1 VLGDTPVVSE
11 LFLEETFTCWSAL
24 TGSSD
29 TDNAGTAEASLAKRI
44 CSLRARLCRFDR
56 FTETDITALHSLRC
70 EFGVSVDTNCNSQ
83 FQNHLISVQKPV
95 KKNCDYQLNYFHKSI
110 LFNIMLHFKYDV
122 ITLKLL
128 IKCQINIKISLLKVG
143 VELC

>member
-11 LFLEETFTCWSAL
+11 LFLGDTFTCWGAS

-29 TDNAGTAEASLAKRI
+29 TNNAGTGEASLAKRI
-44 CSLRARLCRFDR
+44 RSLRARLRRVDG
-56 FTETDITALHSLRC
+56 FTETDITALHLLRC
-70 EFGVSVDTNCNSQ
+70 EFGVSVDANCNSQ

>member
-11 LFLEETFTCWSAL
+11 LFLEETFTCWSAS

-44 CSLRARLCRFDR
+44 CSLRARLRRVDR

-70 EFGVSVDTNCNSQ
+70 EFGVSVDANCNSQ
-83 FQNHLISVQKPV
+83 LQNHLISVQKPV